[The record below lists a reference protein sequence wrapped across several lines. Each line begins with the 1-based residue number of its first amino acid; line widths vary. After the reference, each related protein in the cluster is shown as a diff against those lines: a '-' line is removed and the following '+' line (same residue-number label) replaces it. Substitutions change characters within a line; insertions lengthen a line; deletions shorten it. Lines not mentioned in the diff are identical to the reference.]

1 MIAPLLLDDPLAA
14 LRQPIT
20 GTARLTGD
28 GVLTVGQLA
37 DGDPA
42 SLALLAD
49 NGTARHTTVVGA
61 AGSGKT
67 VLLRAAL
74 AAARTTGV
82 DAQIIDAHEGSL
94 AGRGFPVA
102 ASIAAAR
109 TVLAEQYELALQ
121 RQAISGGP
129 LRLLVI
135 ENLHLLTRD
144 RDCAKLLALL
154 AVEAGP
160 ARIAV
165 IAGTQLA
172 ERQVFGPPA
181 PHPSRNARLLLTQN
195 LVLLRT
201 SMSLSRVLPMLD
213 DAPGGLN
220 LPDVASH
227 QLDFPGHF
235 TDGATT
241 AGIGYLPRHH
251 MRPLRVWWS

>member
-1 MIAPLLLDDPLAA
+1 VISPLSLDDPLTP

-20 GTARLTGD
+20 GAARLSGD
-28 GVLTVGQLA
+28 GVLTVGRLA

-42 SLALLAD
+42 SLSLLAD
-49 NGTARHTTVVGA
+49 NGAARHATVVGA

-74 AAARTTGV
+74 AAARTTGI
-82 DAQIIDAHEGSL
+82 DAQVIDAHEGSL

-121 RQAISGGP
+121 RQAIGGGP

-135 ENLHLLTRD
+135 ENLHLLTLD
-144 RDCAKLLALL
+144 RDCAKMLALL

-172 ERQVFGPPA
+172 ERRVFGPPA
-181 PHPSRNARLLLTQN
+181 PHPSRSARLLLTQN

-201 SMSLSRVLPMLD
+201 SMCLSRVLPMLD
-213 DAPGGLN
+213 DTPAGLS
-220 LPDVASH
+220 LPDFPSH
-227 QLDFPGHF
+227 LLDFPSHF
-235 TDGATT
+235 TDEDTT

-251 MRPLRVWWS
+251 MRPFRVWWS